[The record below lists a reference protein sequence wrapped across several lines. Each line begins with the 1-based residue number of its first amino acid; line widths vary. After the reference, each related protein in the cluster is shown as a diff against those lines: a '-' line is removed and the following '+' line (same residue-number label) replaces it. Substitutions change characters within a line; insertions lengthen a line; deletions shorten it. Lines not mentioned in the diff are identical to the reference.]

1 MASIGF
7 VGLGAMGLP
16 MAKRL
21 CAAGHKLKV
30 AVHNNPAPVKE
41 IEALGGT
48 VVGDF
53 AAVMRD
59 VEYIITIVPEDA
71 QLRALFL
78 NPDIMDSIAPGTV
91 LIEMTSSTPSG
102 MKEIAAA
109 LSAKGVSCLDAPV
122 SGGVKGAA
130 DGVLTIICGGTKAV
144 FDKARPILDAMG
156 EKIMLVGGMGA
167 GKTLKAINQMLVGVN
182 TVVAAEALALAR
194 KLEIDPDIAFDVIRA
209 SSGASTAF
217 TNRFKR
223 MASKDFA
230 PTFKLALM
238 RKDIRIALGEA
249 AGIAMPVTS
258 VAYQMFQMV
267 DEADEDLD
275 FGVISKLYEKR

>member
-7 VGLGAMGLP
+7 IGLGAMGLP
-16 MAKRL
+16 MARRL
-21 CAAGHKLKV
+21 CAVGHSLKV
-30 AVHNNPAPVKE
+30 AVHSNPAPAKE

-48 VVGDF
+48 VAGDF

-59 VEYIITIVPEDA
+59 VEYIITIVPEDT

-78 NPDIMDSIAPGTV
+78 SPDTVGGIAPGTV

-102 MKEIAAA
+102 MQEIAAA
-109 LSAKGVSCLDAPV
+109 LSARGVSCLDAPV

-130 DGVLTIICGGTKAV
+130 NGTLTIICGGEKTV

-156 EKIMLVGGMGA
+156 EKVMLVGALGA
-167 GKTLKAINQMLVGVN
+167 GKALKAINQMLVGVN

-194 KLEIDPDIAFDVIRA
+194 KLEIDLDIAFDVIRA

-223 MASKDFA
+223 MAGKDFA
-230 PTFKLALM
+230 PAFKLALM

-258 VAYQMFQMV
+258 VAYQLFQMM
-267 DEADEDLD
+267 DKADDDLD

>member
-7 VGLGAMGLP
+7 IGLGAMGLP

-21 CAAGHKLKV
+21 CAAGHNLKV
-30 AVHNNPAPVKE
+30 AVHSNQAPVKE

-48 VVGDF
+48 VAANF
-53 AAVMRD
+53 AELMRG

-71 QLRALFL
+71 QLQALLL
-78 NPDIMDSIAPGTV
+78 NPDNTAGIAPGTV

-109 LSAKGVSCLDAPV
+109 FAARGVSCLDAPV
-122 SGGVKGAA
+122 SGGVRGAT
-130 DGVLTIICGGTKAV
+130 DGTLTIMCGGEKAV

-156 EKIMLVGGMGA
+156 STIVLVGGMGA
-167 GKTLKAINQMLVGVN
+167 GKALKAVNQMLVGVN
-182 TVVAAEALALAR
+182 TVIAAEALALAR
-194 KLEIDPDIAFDVIRA
+194 KLEIDLDVMFDVVRA

-217 TNRFKR
+217 TNRFKS
-223 MASKDFA
+223 MAARDFA
-230 PTFKLALM
+230 PKFKLALM

-249 AGIAMPVTS
+249 AGIAMPVTG
-258 VAYQMFQMV
+258 VAYQLYQMV
-267 DEADEDLD
+267 AKADEQLD
-275 FGVISKLYEKR
+275 FGVISTVYEKR